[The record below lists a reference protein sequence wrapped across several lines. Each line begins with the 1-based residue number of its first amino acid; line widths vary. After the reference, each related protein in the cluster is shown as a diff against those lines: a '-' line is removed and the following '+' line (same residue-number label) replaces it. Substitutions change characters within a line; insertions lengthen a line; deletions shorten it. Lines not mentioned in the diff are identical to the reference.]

1 MMRWPCFF
9 GCVFQGLPFGESCG
23 FEVRVQRR
31 DYGLFV
37 VSFERDDPW
46 LFERGLL
53 LPFCASFEQVLLAL
67 C

>member
-9 GCVFQGLPFGESCG
+9 GTVFQERPFGESCG
-23 FEVRVQRR
+23 SEVPIQQP
-31 DYGLFV
+31 DYEMFA
-37 VSFERDDPW
+37 VSFERDDPC

-53 LPFCASFEQVLLAL
+53 LPFCVSFEQVLLAL